1 MVSFNQTVRTQFNK
15 GLLTEFSEL
24 NFPEEASIDEL
35 NCDLFKA
42 GNRTKRKGFSPE
54 VGSSP
59 ASGPFQL
66 GSLFHTATWTNVGG
80 DPSVE
85 FLVVQSGGK
94 IRFYRKG
101 SAPMSEQSVKT
112 SSTSETIYQLNL
124 NPYSVVGGL
133 GSDASKIDVAS
144 FDGDLVIVSPQI
156 NPIRVEYN
164 TNDGTFS
171 VEQIE
176 FRIRDFEWQGQRELY
191 AKSNGEEFVG
201 PGRKYDTKNC
211 GWADGPNDIGDTVLN
226 SYISA
231 KAAWPPLTHPWF
243 SGKDSNG
250 NFQVATWEKVYSGT
264 SLIGN
269 GQYTLDLWDRNREEV
284 SGVTGVPNELITDRF
299 ATIAA
304 YAGRAWYAGF
314 DSRVYYSQILE
325 DNNQLGELLQSN
337 DPTSEE
343 SSDVLATDGGYINLP
358 EANGIRKLHA
368 FGSSLLVFAD
378 NGVWRISGIDGNLFK
393 ADDFSVYKITD
404 FGLAYRTS
412 LVAGQNSVPFWWSYT
427 GIHTIQVTD
436 AGGLVEVNVSRDT
449 IQSFWEN
456 IDAEAKT
463 FVTGTYD
470 AFNNRVVWLYPEDD
484 ETVEYKFRRLL
495 FLDVDLGAFFPWEVA
510 DNGNTYICGTSFFN
524 GSGSSSVTF
533 NVVDSNGDIVQD
545 TNGNDVVVER
555 TAGTVRSSEIY
566 FLIRTE
572 NNEITFGLFD
582 RDTYYDWG
590 DQPYDA
596 YAESAYNFIGDL
608 GRRKTS
614 PYITVFMR
622 QTEMGFTDQGGGTY
636 SAIDESSLNVSAFWD
651 FKKNPS
657 STQQQAYRHKT
668 PVLVN
673 VNDLSDFPTPTTV
686 LTTRLKLRGRGRV
699 VKIRFEG
706 VPGKGFNLLGW
717 ETLDA
722 RKDTY

>member
-42 GNRTKRKGFSPE
+42 GNRTKRKGFNPE

-59 ASGPFQL
+59 VSGPFQQ
-66 GSLFHTATWTNVGG
+66 GSLFHTTNWTNVGG
-80 DPSVE
+80 DPSTE

-94 IRFYRKG
+94 LRFYRKG
-101 SAPMSEQSVKT
+101 DAPLSEQVVNTSKT
-112 SSTSETIYQLNL
+112 SGAIYQLDL
-124 NPYSVVGGL
+124 SPYSVSGGL
-133 GSDASKIDVAS
+133 GSDASKIDAAS
-144 FDGDLVIVSPQI
+144 FNGDLVVVSPQI
-156 NPIRVEYN
+156 NPIQIEYN
-164 TNDGTFS
+164 TEDGVFKVT
-171 VEQIE
+171 QIE
-176 FRIRDFEWQGQRELY
+176 FRIRDFEWQGPRENYSFTSLLNP
-191 AKSNGEEFVG
+191 APSD
-201 PGRKYDTKNC
+201 RQYDTMNC
-211 GWADGPNDIGDTVLN
+211 GWSGGPSDIGDAVRNAYVT
-226 SYISA
+226 A
-231 KAAWPPLTHPWF
+231 KGGWPPLTHPWY

-250 NFQVATWEKVYSGT
+250 SFQVAEWEKVYSGT

-269 GQYTLDLWDRNREEV
+269 GHFILDLWERDRAGV
-284 SGVTGVPNELITDRF
+284 SGVTGLPKEVITDRF
-299 ATIAA
+299 NTTTA

-358 EANGIRKLHA
+358 EANGIRKLHT

-378 NGVWRISGIDGNLFK
+378 NGVWRISGLDGNLFK

-449 IQSFWEN
+449 IQSFWEG
-456 IDAEAKT
+456 IDSGAKT

-484 ETVEYKFRRLL
+484 ETIDYKFRRLL

-510 DNGNTYICGTSFFN
+510 DNGGTYICGTSFFN
-524 GSGSSSVTF
+524 GSGSSTVTF
-533 NVVDSNGDIVQD
+533 NVVDSNGDNVQD
-545 TNGNDVVVER
+545 TSGNDVVVER

-566 FLIRTE
+566 FLVRTE

-582 RDTYYDWG
+582 RNTYYDWG

-596 YAESAYNFIGDL
+596 YAESSYNFVGDL

-614 PYITVFMR
+614 PFITVFLR
-622 QTEMGFTDQGGGTY
+622 QTETGFTDQGGGVY
-636 SAIDESSLNVSAFWD
+636 SANDESSLNVSAFWD
-651 FKKNPS
+651 FKKTPS
-657 STQQQAYRHKT
+657 SMQQQAYRHKT
-668 PVLVN
+668 PSLVN

-699 VKIRFEG
+699 VKVRFEG